1 VLRREI
7 RVSIGA
13 VLVIAGV
20 YAMVSILVL
29 NALEVTAIK
38 AVAGAF
44 LGVGA
49 VAGGIVLMKKKR
61 PTYDPN
67 NLGRR

>member
-1 VLRREI
+1 MRREI
-7 RVSIGA
+7 RVLIGA

-38 AVAGAF
+38 AIAGAF
-44 LGVGA
+44 LGIGS
-49 VAGGIVLMKKKR
+49 VAGGIVLMRKR
-61 PTYDPN
+61 RLTYDPN
-67 NLGRR
+67 RGGRR